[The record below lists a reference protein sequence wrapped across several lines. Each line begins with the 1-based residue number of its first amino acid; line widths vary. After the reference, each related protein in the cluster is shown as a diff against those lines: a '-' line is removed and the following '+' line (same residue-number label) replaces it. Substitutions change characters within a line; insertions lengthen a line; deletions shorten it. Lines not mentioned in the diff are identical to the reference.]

1 MVKEKRHELILK
13 IIAEKEVY
21 GQQELLE
28 ELNALGVNVTQ
39 ATISRDINDLK
50 LIRTDGLTKKY
61 RYAKAYVSTEVSP
74 THISLLKGIINSVVY
89 SNNLIIIKTHA
100 GSANTVG
107 KIIDEFNFNNVLGT
121 IAGDDTLLMVL
132 VSKTDAEV
140 ITQKIKEIVS
150 NA

>member
-1 MVKEKRHELILK
+1 MIKEKRHELILK
-13 IIAEKEVY
+13 IIAEKEVF

-28 ELNALGVNVTQ
+28 ELNNLGINVTQ
-39 ATISRDINDLK
+39 ATISRDINELK
-50 LIRTDGLTKKY
+50 LIRTNGLTKKY
-61 RYAKAYVSTEVSP
+61 RYAKAYVTTQVSQK
-74 THISLLKGIINSVVY
+74 HISLLSEIIDSVVFA
-89 SNNLIIIKTHA
+89 NNLIVIKTHA

-132 VSKTDAEV
+132 ISKTDAEV
-140 ITQKIKEIVS
+140 ITQKIKEIIS